1 MRRPR
6 LIGRCNSVAALLL
19 AAAPAFADQVSEDFV
34 ALFAETCVP
43 QRLSYQGTLDQAVGL
58 QWLDVLP
65 DAHRELGVA
74 IAKSAAGAA
83 EAEKE
88 GFLTDFRYRVFGRQT
103 PAGDRFL
110 VVSYTASDYINEIGC
125 YLYDFD
131 ATKPV
136 SPEPVS
142 ALVESEPAQ
151 SHSDEAIVAH
161 VWGPPAS
168 MPRTLDTYLTFIPP
182 GSPHAETAGFDGVV
196 LKFTTSEPETEQ
208 R

>member
-6 LIGRCNSVAALLL
+6 LTGRSISVAALVL
-19 AAAPAFADQVSEDFV
+19 AAAPAFADRASTDFV
-34 ALFAETCVP
+34 ALFAEACVP
-43 QRLSYQGTLDQAVGL
+43 QRLSYQGTLDQAAKS
-58 QWLDVLP
+58 QWLAVFP
-65 DAHRELGVA
+65 DAHEELGVA
-74 IAKSAAGAA
+74 MAKSAAGAA

-88 GFLTDFRYRVFGRQT
+88 GVLKDFQYRVFGRQT
-103 PAGDRFL
+103 PDGDRFL
-110 VVSYTASDYINEIGC
+110 VVSYTASDYLDEIGC

-131 ATKPV
+131 ATKPA

-142 ALVESEPAQ
+142 ALIGSEPAQ
-151 SHSDEAIVAH
+151 SQSDETIVAH

-196 LKFTTSEPETEQ
+196 LKFTTSVPDEEE
-208 R
+208 